1 MTDLVR
7 TEQRSARMYDF
18 TGRLLISTGVVLGC
32 LLGLRFARESL
43 DSQIAD
49 EQHYLRIDSTPVFQ
63 LPAATALP
71 TKTLTPM
78 PTATPTSTPSPTA
91 TPLPLPATRLS
102 IPAIGL
108 NTSVVESYPVEQ
120 ADGSLIWD
128 APSYAAGH
136 YESSG
141 NPGSGRNIV
150 FNGHNNMAGEV
161 FRDLNKLEPGDE
173 VVLLTNAGEF
183 HYQVQEKVIIPYV
196 GHEAEAN
203 LQIGAMSAPQSSEM
217 VTLISCWPYST
228 FTSRIV
234 VVAVPIF
241 GGGTDG

>member
-1 MTDLVR
+1 MVR
-7 TEQRSARMYDF
+7 PEQRSARIFDF
-18 TGRLLISTGVVLGC
+18 TGRFLISTGAVLGC
-32 LLGLRFARESL
+32 LLGLRLTRENL

-49 EQHYLRIDSTPVFQ
+49 QAHYLRIDSTPVFH

-71 TKTLTPM
+71 TQTLTPM
-78 PTATPTSTPSPTA
+78 PTPTPTSTPSPTA

-108 NTSVVESYPVEQ
+108 NTSVVESYPIQ
-120 ADGSLIWD
+120 QRDGSFIWD
-128 APSYAAGH
+128 TPNYAAGH
-136 YESSG
+136 YDSSG
-141 NPGSGRNIV
+141 NPGGGRNIV
-150 FNGHNNMAGEV
+150 FTGHNNMAGEV
-161 FRDLNKLEPGDE
+161 FRDLNKLVPGDAII
-173 VVLLTNAGEF
+173 LLTDAGEF

-203 LQIGAMSAPQSSEM
+203 LQIGALSAPQSSER

-234 VVAVPIF
+234 VVAVPLF
-241 GGGTDG
+241 GGGVDG